1 MLMDGNGKTFRPMN
15 IGTVIDLLQDNRIL
29 MRGMV
34 VRERLAINLEMN
46 KSKATETMLR
56 MLHTPFHITDNR
68 IMRVL
73 SGTARM
79 EINLKEQE
87 VTEGDILLI
96 KEDTYLEMKNLSD
109 DARAELLVFTPD
121 KYPTNLPY
129 CLQGAAI
136 VHPEQKEWDMIGNL
150 IHTMYS
156 FAKEEPYRKDVVE
169 PLMTAIVNDVLE
181 LAREEN
187 SGRAVSGMEFL
198 FSRFMAELNRS
209 GTGKLP
215 VSHYAEKLCVSPQYL
230 SKAVSQTSGKTVS
243 QWINKAVIT
252 KAKVLLRDRSRTVSE
267 ISEALSFPN
276 TSFFCRFFKR
286 DTGMTPTEYRK
297 SQLTESGRNMQYN

>member
-1 MLMDGNGKTFRPMN
+1 MDQKKTFKPMD
-15 IGTVIDLLQDNRIL
+15 IGIAADMFREIGIPSERLII
-29 MRGMV
+29 
-34 VRERLAINLEMN
+34 RERLAINLDME
-46 KSKATETMLR
+46 KRKVSPEI
-56 MLHTPFHITDNR
+56 LHILSTPYHIADNR
-68 IMRVL
+68 ILRVL
-73 SGTARM
+73 SGSVTI
-79 EINLKEQE
+79 EINLNDCILSQ
-87 VTEGDILLI
+87 GDLLLM
-96 KEDTYLEMKNLSD
+96 KEDTYYEMKYLSED
-109 DARAELLVFTPD
+109 TRMEMVVFTPD

-129 CLQGAAI
+129 WLHGASAI
-136 VHPEQKEWDMIGNL
+136 HPEKEEWERTGRL
-150 IHTMYS
+150 IHTIYS

-169 PLMTAIVNDVLE
+169 PLVTALLNYVLE

-187 SGRAVSGMEFL
+187 SGRAASGMEFL

-276 TSFFCRFFKR
+276 DSFFCRFFKR
-286 DTGMTPTEYRK
+286 ETGMTPTQYRK
-297 SQLTESGRNMQYN
+297 SQT